1 MIVVDKEK
9 FNKFIIIF
17 LLIEPLIDVLTSFQ
31 VRNNIGLFS
40 IGTIIRGLFFLFII
54 IYLYKNN
61 YSRKSILLFLL
72 YVFLAMIYYLSDS
85 KINIFSEIINIIK
98 IFYLPF
104 IICFF
109 NNYENEKINDK
120 FILGIYLIYLNLILI
135 PYLFNVGYNIS
146 DVYVNKKGY
155 LGLFYSGNEISAV
168 ILSLMPVAVNYIY
181 NSKNYIL
188 KVFVTLFLI

>member
-1 MIVVDKEK
+1 MDKEK

-72 YVFLAMIYYLSDS
+72 YVFLAIIYYLSDS
-85 KINIFSEIINIIK
+85 KINIFSEIINID
-98 IFYLPF
+98 L
-104 IICFF
+104 
-109 NNYENEKINDK
+109 
-120 FILGIYLIYLNLILI
+120 LNLRKR
-135 PYLFNVGYNIS
+135 P
-146 DVYVNKKGY
+146 K
-155 LGLFYSGNEISAV
+155 
-168 ILSLMPVAVNYIY
+168 
-181 NSKNYIL
+181 
-188 KVFVTLFLI
+188 T